1 MDIAALS
8 MSLASADLQTQIET
22 AVMQLSMDTVEQ
34 VSDGMKQMMEQ
45 SVTPYIGGNIDIS
58 VLVIGD

>member
-8 MSLASADLQTQIET
+8 MSLASADLQTQIGT

-34 VSDGMKQMMEQ
+34 VSDGRKQMMEQ

-58 VLVIGD
+58 V

>member
-8 MSLASADLQTQIET
+8 MSMASADLQTQIGT
-22 AVMQLSMDTVEQ
+22 AVMKLSMDTVEQ

-58 VLVIGD
+58 V

>member
-1 MDIAALS
+1 MNIAALS
-8 MSLASADLQTQIET
+8 MSLASADLQTQIGT

-58 VLVIGD
+58 M

>member
-8 MSLASADLQTQIET
+8 MSLASADLQTQIGT

-45 SVTPYIGGNIDIS
+45 SVAPYIGGNIDIS
-58 VLVIGD
+58 V

>member
-8 MSLASADLQTQIET
+8 MSLASADLQTQIGT

-45 SVTPYIGGNIDIS
+45 
-58 VLVIGD
+58 

>member
-8 MSLASADLQTQIET
+8 MSLASADLQTQIGT
-22 AVMQLSMDTVEQ
+22 AVMKLSMETVEQ
-34 VSDGMKQMMEQ
+34 VSDGMKQMMEL

-58 VLVIGD
+58 V

>member
-8 MSLASADLQTQIET
+8 MSLASADLQTQIGT

-45 SVTPYIGGNIDIS
+45 SVTPYIGGNIDIT
-58 VLVIGD
+58 V

>member
-8 MSLASADLQTQIET
+8 MSLASADLQTQIGT

-58 VLVIGD
+58 V

>member
-8 MSLASADLQTQIET
+8 MSLASADLQTQIGT

-58 VLVIGD
+58 M

>member
-8 MSLASADLQTQIET
+8 MSMASADLQTQIGT
-22 AVMQLSMDTVEQ
+22 AVMKLSMETVEQ
-34 VSDGMKQMMEQ
+34 VSDGMKQMMEL

-58 VLVIGD
+58 V

>member
-8 MSLASADLQTQIET
+8 MSLASVNLQNQIGT
-22 AVMQLSMDTVEQ
+22 AVMKLTMDTVEQ

-58 VLVIGD
+58 V

>member
-8 MSLASADLQTQIET
+8 MNMASTELQTRIGT
-22 AVMQLSMDTVEQ
+22 AVMELSMDMVEQ

-45 SVTPYIGGNIDIS
+45 SVTPYVGGNVDIS
-58 VLVIGD
+58 V

>member
-8 MSLASADLQTQIET
+8 MSLASADLQTQIGT

-45 SVTPYIGGNIDIS
+45 SVTPYIGGNIDFS
-58 VLVIGD
+58 V

>member
-8 MSLASADLQTQIET
+8 MSLASADLQTQIGT

-45 SVTPYIGGNIDIS
+45 SVTPYIGGSIDIS
-58 VLVIGD
+58 V